1 MQLTTCKMQQTTQRT
16 ARLYA
21 ARGDTAIAANALRLQ
36 HAPMNH
42 AACTR
47 QRSRQTARN
56 MQQRWFHLKRR
67 STASRLHAHRFGLA
81 GRWVDLIRIDLHSGT
96 HLACN
101 VQLAHTWRTTYS
113 WHTPGM
119 QRTAGT
125 HLAYNVQ
132 LAHTWRTTYSWHTP
146 GVQRTAGTQLAY
158 NILLA
163 HTWRTTYSWS
173 IVYTAHRCAARP
185 RSHRRHAALN
195 GAGCIPPTSAP
206 GLGPCCNIYTGCTVS
221 R

>member
-1 MQLTTCKMQQTTQRT
+1 MQHATDNMQDATDNAMHGT
-16 ARLYA
+16 ALR

-96 HLACN
+96 PLACN
-101 VQLAHTWRTTYS
+101 VQ
-113 WHTPGM
+113 
-119 QRTAGT
+119 
-125 HLAYNVQ
+125 
-132 LAHTWRTTYSWHTP
+132 
-146 GVQRTAGTQLAY
+146 
-158 NILLA
+158 LA

-185 RSHRRHAALN
+185 RSRRRHAALN